1 MTEKAQE
8 ARVARLGALVGRL
21 ERAGQGMKAELTPAT
36 SRPQAVDG
44 LSSGLDDVQ
53 TDWGELPPLPP
64 PPGDATVSEGSWGL
78 QMALWGL
85 RQTLDRL
92 EALAVDLGRLVGL
105 RRNQAP
111 QKSSQAT
118 QQPGKRDTGSRPI

>member
-1 MTEKAQE
+1 MDWTAL
-8 ARVARLGALVGRL
+8 AARLGGLAGRL
-21 ERAGQGMKAELTPAT
+21 ELAGQGMKAELTPAT
-36 SRPQAVDG
+36 SRPQIPGGLDG
-44 LSSGLDDVQ
+44 RLDDVR
-53 TDWGELPPLPP
+53 TEWGELPPLPP
-64 PPGDATVSEGSWGL
+64 PLGDATDSEGSWGL

-92 EALAVDLGRLVGL
+92 ESLAVDLGRLVGL